1 MSSTLSQPTFACCTH
16 LPGPWAPGWYFGR
29 RNTFVACLGCV
40 CVCVYSV
47 YVRGEAG
54 WRTLRREGVLAV
66 QEWNSQE
73 ESHCLVTLTP
83 ALIFS
88 VLEVWNGSTVLR
100 SKEKYCDSGNHCEV
114 FCIDTA
120 LYVFLPWIQNFPFSK
135 IPASFLLRDLANPTL
150 FFLVISKFLCD

>member
-1 MSSTLSQPTFACCTH
+1 MIFLILIVPLSVCDNHVINSKPAYICMLHTLTWPMS
-16 LPGPWAPGWYFGR
+16 PGMIFRQEKHICGMSR
-29 RNTFVACLGCV
+29 L

-120 LYVFLPWIQNFPFSK
+120 LYVFLP
-135 IPASFLLRDLANPTL
+135 
-150 FFLVISKFLCD
+150 